1 MHASTVA
8 GACAGWAPDAFACTG
23 RDGMKPV
30 RQPSAW
36 TFFWQWL
43 KNPLRTAAVA
53 PSSAELAAAM
63 VAELPDDVR
72 RVIELGGGTGAITV
86 ALLGAGIQG
95 DDLLVLELNEELH
108 AHLHLRFPKVRV
120 VLGDAR
126 SLQALASANGY
137 LDGGPAD
144 AIVSGLGLLSM
155 PPTLQRDILEAA
167 FACLRPGG
175 ALVQFTYGPTA
186 PVADAVADEMGL
198 QVRRGDFVLRNIPP
212 ATVYVYSR

>member
-1 MHASTVA
+1 
-8 GACAGWAPDAFACTG
+8 
-23 RDGMKPV
+23 MKPA
-30 RQPSAW
+30 RKPTAW
-36 TFFWQWL
+36 TFFRQWL

-72 RVIELGGGTGAITV
+72 RVIELGGGTGAITH
-86 ALLGAGIQG
+86 ALLGAGIRA

-126 SLQALASANGY
+126 SLQALAAKDCY
-137 LDGGPAD
+137 LDAGLAD

-155 PPTLQRDILEAA
+155 PQELQREILDAA
-167 FACLRPGG
+167 LGCLQPDG
-175 ALVQFTYGPTA
+175 AFVQFTYGPNA
-186 PVADAVADEMGL
+186 PIADAVAGELGL
-198 QVRRGDFVLRNIPP
+198 QVRRGDFILRNMPP
-212 ATVYVYSR
+212 ATVYVYTRSTG

>member
-1 MHASTVA
+1 
-8 GACAGWAPDAFACTG
+8 
-23 RDGMKPV
+23 MKPA
-30 RQPSAW
+30 RKPTRW
-36 TFFWQWL
+36 TFFLQWL

-72 RVIELGGGTGAITV
+72 RVIELGGGTGAITD
-86 ALLGAGIQG
+86 ALLGAGIDD

-108 AHLHLRFPKVRV
+108 AHLHVRYPKVRV

-126 SLQALASANGY
+126 SLAQLAERNGY
-137 LDGGPAD
+137 LGDGRAD

-155 PPTLQRDILEAA
+155 PPDLQRDILDAA

-175 ALVQFTYGPTA
+175 VFVQFTYGPTA
-186 PVADAVADEMGL
+186 PVADMVAMELGL
-198 QVRRGDFVLRNIPP
+198 QVRRGDFVLRNMPP
-212 ATVYVYSR
+212 ATVYVYTR

>member
-1 MHASTVA
+1 
-8 GACAGWAPDAFACTG
+8 
-23 RDGMKPV
+23 MKPV
-30 RQPSAW
+30 PKPSAW

-63 VAELPDDVR
+63 VAELPDDVC

-86 ALLGAGIQG
+86 ALLDAGIRG

-108 AHLHLRFPKVRV
+108 AHLHWSFPKVRV

-126 SLQALASANGY
+126 SLPALASGNGY
-137 LDGGPAD
+137 LAAGPAD

-155 PPTLQRDILEAA
+155 PPALQRDILEAA
-167 FACLRPGG
+167 FDCLRPGG
-175 ALVQFTYGPTA
+175 VLVQFTYGPSA
-186 PVADAVADEMGL
+186 PVADAVVRELGL
-198 QVRRGDFVLRNIPP
+198 QVRRGNFVLRNMPP
-212 ATVYVYSR
+212 ATVFVYGR

>member
-1 MHASTVA
+1 
-8 GACAGWAPDAFACTG
+8 
-23 RDGMKPV
+23 MKPA
-30 RQPSAW
+30 RKPGAW
-36 TFFWQWL
+36 WFFWQWL

-86 ALLGAGIQG
+86 ALLDAGIRG

-126 SLQALASANGY
+126 SLPALAGDNGY
-137 LDGGPAD
+137 LAAGPAD

-155 PPTLQRDILEAA
+155 PPALQRDILEAA
-167 FACLRPGG
+167 FDCLRPDGV
-175 ALVQFTYGPTA
+175 LVQFTYGPSA
-186 PVADAVADEMGL
+186 PVADAVVRELGL
-198 QVRRGDFVLRNIPP
+198 QVRRGDFVLRNMPP
-212 ATVYVYSR
+212 ATVFVYAR

>member
-1 MHASTVA
+1 
-8 GACAGWAPDAFACTG
+8 
-23 RDGMKPV
+23 MKPA
-30 RQPSAW
+30 PKPGAW

-63 VAELPDDVR
+63 VAELPDDVC

-86 ALLGAGIQG
+86 ALLDAGIHA

-126 SLQALASANGY
+126 SLAALASDNGY
-137 LDGGPAD
+137 LDRGHAD

-155 PPTLQRDILEAA
+155 PPALQRDILEAA
-167 FACLRPGG
+167 FDCLRPGG
-175 ALVQFTYGPTA
+175 VLVQFTYGPSA
-186 PVADAVADEMGL
+186 PVADAVVRELGL
-198 QVRRGDFVLRNIPP
+198 QVRRGNFVLRNMPP
-212 ATVYVYSR
+212 ATVFVYSR

>member
-1 MHASTVA
+1 
-8 GACAGWAPDAFACTG
+8 
-23 RDGMKPV
+23 MKPV
-30 RQPSAW
+30 RKPSAW

-72 RVIELGGGTGAITV
+72 RVIELGGGTGAITD
-86 ALLGAGIQG
+86 ALLGAGIHD

-108 AHLHLRFPKVRV
+108 AHLHVRYPKVRV

-126 SLQALASANGY
+126 SLAQLARDNGY
-137 LDGGPAD
+137 LDGGQAD

-155 PPTLQRDILEAA
+155 PPGLQRDILDAA
-167 FACLRPGG
+167 FECLRPGG
-175 ALVQFTYGPTA
+175 VLVQFTYGPTA
-186 PVADAVADEMGL
+186 PVADSVALELGL
-198 QVRRGDFVLRNIPP
+198 QVRRGDFVLRNMPP
-212 ATVYVYSR
+212 ATVYVYTR